1 MARRKRKKLIQ
12 YYGKEYVEEHDRRK
26 KE

>member
-1 MARRKRKKLIQ
+1 MVRRKRKKFIQ